1 MEKKDTLV
9 LGGHE
14 FTSRFI
20 LGSGKFSVDLIKAAV
35 EQGAAQIV
43 TMNLFPLQINPHF
56 TNALPEGHKGET
68 REQRIRELLVVAPEL
83 TIIGLPEGNW
93 ITVSKGH
100 ATLGGPN
107 TTYVFKAGEEA
118 VPLEAGHRF

>member
-1 MEKKDTLV
+1 
-9 LGGHE
+9 
-14 FTSRFI
+14 
-20 LGSGKFSVDLIKAAV
+20 
-35 EQGAAQIV
+35 
-43 TMNLFPLQINPHF
+43 
-56 TNALPEGHKGET
+56 
-68 REQRIRELLVVAPEL
+68 LLVVAPEL

>member
-1 MEKKDTLV
+1 MAKCTL
-9 LGGHE
+9 
-14 FTSRFI
+14 F
-20 LGSGKFSVDLIKAAV
+20 
-35 EQGAAQIV
+35 
-43 TMNLFPLQINPHF
+43 M
-56 TNALPEGHKGET
+56 
-68 REQRIRELLVVAPEL
+68 
-83 TIIGLPEGNW
+83 PEGNW